1 MADMGMTL
9 NKKKAFIHKAFRKA
23 NEEPDVQVKREIKNA
38 LVKYKILLLE
48 NETVKT
54 DNGYRRPDLLDKTNK
69 LVIEIDGTW
78 HGTQKGQKHDDKRN
92 ADYKKLGFKVII
104 VETELL
110 NFLEISPEQYIVPC
124 LYQMKI
130 FNNLKVDF

>member
-1 MADMGMTL
+1 M
-9 NKKKAFIHKAFRKA
+9 
-23 NEEPDVQVKREIKNA
+23 
-38 LVKYKILLLE
+38 LL
-48 NETVKT
+48 
-54 DNGYRRPDLLDKTNK
+54 K
-69 LVIEIDGTW
+69 LTELGT
-78 HGTQKGQKHDDKRN
+78 GTQKGQKHDEKRN
-92 ADYKKLGFKVII
+92 ADYIQQGFKVII